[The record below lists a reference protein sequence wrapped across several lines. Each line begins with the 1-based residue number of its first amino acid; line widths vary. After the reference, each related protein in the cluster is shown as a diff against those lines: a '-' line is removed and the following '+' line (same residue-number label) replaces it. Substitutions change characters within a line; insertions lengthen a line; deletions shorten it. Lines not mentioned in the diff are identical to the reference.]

1 MAEFTISINKTKVM
15 AFVKNFN
22 PSQPVRIRGEVIEK
36 VDGFTYLSSLFN
48 REGTCG
54 EKIRRRIGFA
64 TGKFFSL
71 KNAVWKQR

>member
-1 MAEFTISINKTKVM
+1 M
-15 AFVKNFN
+15 
-22 PSQPVRIRGEVIEK
+22 RIRGEVIEK